1 MRACMRR
8 SIAWRSAPK
17 RLPCQKKKSISRPFL
32 QTPRWSMAEA
42 IRGNAQPHG
51 AEKEMRV
58 QEALREALRYEMAHD
73 SRVFVMGEDVALF
86 GGAYGVTRGLM
97 QEFGENR
104 VLDTPISEAALV
116 GLGVGAAIN
125 GMRPVVEIQFSD
137 LLPLATDQ
145 LASHAPR
152 NHYMTGGRINVPIV
166 VRNKFPPRPGG
177 GPSHSSCNHGAFIHF
192 PGLKIIMPTTPADA
206 KGLLLS
212 AIRDPNPVL
221 CFESHHLYGQRGP
234 VPEGDYTVPIGIAVV
249 RREGKDL
256 TIITCGGMVLK
267 ADIAAEA
274 LKEKGI
280 DVEIIDLRS
289 LAPLDRDAILKS
301 AAKTKRALVLDEG
314 PLIGGLSAEIA
325 ALIQEN
331 LFTEL
336 KGPVLRIAAQPIPPP
351 HSPPLIDAMIPE
363 VDQVINAAMRLAEG
377 G

>member
-1 MRACMRR
+1 MA
-8 SIAWRSAPK
+8 
-17 RLPCQKKKSISRPFL
+17 RPM
-32 QTPRWSMAEA
+32 TITA
-42 IRGNAQPHG
+42 AQG
-51 AEKEMRV
+51 STKEMRV
-58 QEALREALRYEMAHD
+58 QEALRDALRHEMSRD
-73 SRVFVMGEDVALF
+73 ERVFVMGEDVALF

-97 QEFGENR
+97 QEFGQDR
-104 VLDTPISEAALV
+104 VLDTPISEAAMI
-116 GLGVGAAIN
+116 GLAVGAAIN
-125 GMRPVVEIQFSD
+125 GMRPIVEIQFCD
-137 LLPLATDQ
+137 LLPLAMDQ
-145 LASHAPR
+145 LASLAAR
-152 NHYMTGGRINVPIV
+152 YHYMTGGRISVPMV
-166 VRNKFPPRPGG
+166 VRTKFATRPGG

-221 CFESHHLYGQRGP
+221 CFESHHLYGQRGL
-234 VPEGDYTVPIGIAVV
+234 VPEGDYTVPIGIAAV

-256 TIITCGGMVLK
+256 SIITCGGMVLK
-267 ADIAAEA
+267 ADAAAEA

-280 DVEIIDLRS
+280 EVEIIDLRS

-363 VDQVINAAMRLAEG
+363 VDQVIDAATRLVEG